1 MSIKINR
8 IESILLKEISYILA
22 NEVKDKDIH
31 FVTVTAVD
39 VTNDLSYAK
48 VYFTVLD
55 DSKKDD
61 TLKALNQASGFIR
74 TKLFD
79 RIDIRHMPKLE
90 FIYDDSIE
98 YGMDIEAK
106 IKEIHQNDGDNNA
119 KNI

>member
-48 VYFTVLD
+48 VYVTVLED
-55 DSKKDD
+55 EKRD
-61 TLKALNQASGFIR
+61 TTMQALNDASGFIR
-74 TKLFD
+74 SKLFD
-79 RIDIRHMPKLE
+79 RVEMRNIPELT
-90 FIYDDSIE
+90 FVYDESLAYGKKIE
-98 YGMDIEAK
+98 TLISE
-106 IKEIHQNDGDNNA
+106 IKSKENN
-119 KNI
+119 